1 VVLQATLPTIL
12 VVTLAL
18 LFKIVLFREVRRIVV
33 NRTLTYYMLEV
44 REMYA
49 KISQEREAVIR
60 EKLVPEAEP

>member
-1 VVLQATLPTIL
+1 
-12 VVTLAL
+12 
-18 LFKIVLFREVRRIVV
+18 
-33 NRTLTYYMLEV
+33 MLEV